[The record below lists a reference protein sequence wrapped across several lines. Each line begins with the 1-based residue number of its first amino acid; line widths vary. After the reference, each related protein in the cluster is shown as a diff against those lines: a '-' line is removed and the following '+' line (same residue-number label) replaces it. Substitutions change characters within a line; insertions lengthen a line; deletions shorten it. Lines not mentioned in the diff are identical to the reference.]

1 MENFFSYI
9 SKPVDKEDVK
19 IWIESNDICYQKF
32 ELYHDFVSSLIN
44 LIYDTYLGDDG
55 TQNSKIHLDSED
67 NKKHFQWCWNKI
79 IENFKKEEINFKIDG
94 EHRDFFENFIEETF
108 YNQEIPEVR
117 FSLSKFFNEIF
128 NLDTMFTLSDL
139 DLLSTIYKSMDKNL
153 MNGLHY

>member
-94 EHRDFFENFIEETF
+94 EHRDFF
-108 YNQEIPEVR
+108 
-117 FSLSKFFNEIF
+117 
-128 NLDTMFTLSDL
+128 
-139 DLLSTIYKSMDKNL
+139 
-153 MNGLHY
+153 